1 MKKRNKKADEGGN
14 WMDTYGDMV
23 TLLLCFFVLL
33 YSISSVDQAK
43 WKMIVQ
49 SFNPDAGE
57 LSQIVTDKDGKGDDF
72 VPGGVDKTETEDEFN
87 ELYERLKQAVEKT
100 GCQNEIELFK
110 GNNYAFIRFRDQV
123 FFDGDSS
130 IIKKQGYEVLDQFI
144 NALSGTE
151 DIIQEM
157 QILGHTTQAVRDKQ
171 NNTTGDRLLSAERS
185 AYVAAYIQ
193 DRVAIEPSKIVS
205 MGYGQF
211 HPIDS
216 FETPES
222 RSRNRRVEILIKKV
236 GAEEMKLDEY
246 YSEVDR

>member
-43 WKMIVQ
+43 WKMVVQ
-49 SFNPDAGE
+49 SFNPEAGE
-57 LSQIVTDKDGKGDDF
+57 LSQIVTDKDGEGDDF
-72 VPGGVDKTETEDEFN
+72 VPGGVDETKVEDEFD
-87 ELYERLKQAVEKT
+87 ELYTRLKDAVDKS
-100 GCQNEIELFK
+100 GCQDEIEVFK
-110 GNNYAFIRFRDQV
+110 GDNYTFIRFRDQV

-130 IIKKQGYEVLDQFI
+130 IIKKQGYEILDQFI

-151 DIIQEM
+151 NIIQEM
-157 QILGHTTQAVRDKQ
+157 QVLGHTSQAVRDKQ
-171 NNTTGDRLLSAERS
+171 NDATGDRLLSAERS

-193 DRVAIEPSKIVS
+193 DRVAIDPSKIVS

-222 RSRNRRVEILIKKV
+222 RSRNRRVEVLIKKV

-246 YSEVDR
+246 YSEVDQ

>member
-1 MKKRNKKADEGGN
+1 MRKRKKKADEGGN

-23 TLLLCFFVLL
+23 TLLLCFFVLM

-43 WKMIVQ
+43 WKMVVQ

-57 LSQIVTDKDGKGDDF
+57 LSQIVTDKDIEGDDY
-72 VPGGVDKTETEDEFN
+72 VPGGVDETTVEDEFN
-87 ELYERLKQAVEKT
+87 ELYARLKKAVEES
-100 GCQNEIELFK
+100 GCQDEIELFK
-110 GNNYAFIRFRDQV
+110 GENYTFIRFRDQV

-130 IIKKQGYEVLDQFI
+130 VIKTKGYEILDKFI

-151 DIIQEM
+151 NIIQEM
-157 QILGHTTQAVRDKQ
+157 QILGHTSQAVPDKQ
-171 NNTTGDRLLSAERS
+171 NESKGDRLLSAERS

-193 DRVAIEPSKIVS
+193 DRVAIDPSKIVS
-205 MGYGQF
+205 IGYGQF

-216 FETPES
+216 FDTPES

-246 YSEVDR
+246 YREADQ